1 MFIAGGTG
9 LVSLLVLLTV
19 TSLPLWNWIVIG
31 SQLISAGFAL
41 LSLAVITGGAVCIWR
56 DNRDR
61 LGEPDYIAASLNRT
75 PKPRLFRG
83 RRPRPGDLVRVK
95 APEEIRATLDQEGCC
110 EHLPFMEEMLPYCG
124 KVFRVHRRMDKINDM
139 RNKTGVRRFRDAVT
153 LQDARCDGSQH
164 GGCQAGC
171 FLIWKDEWLERL
183 DTESLSHSDIGP
195 DFPVAHP
202 GPETSDERDK
212 TYICQMTR
220 LWEASEP
227 MSRWDIRQDI
237 RPLIYGN
244 IGIGP
249 FLVAIVTRLFNSIQR
264 ARGGAGYPHMP
275 VSDRQGRTPNRPL
288 GLERGDEVAIR
299 SKQDISG
306 TLVDGRNRGLW
317 FDTDMIRFCGR
328 RDIVRTRVER
338 VIHEATGK
346 MVRMKTPCVVLENA
360 IATGEFLRLCPQ
372 HEYIFWRETW
382 LDRVNADSMAG
393 PDNERRGLY

>member
-1 MFIAGGTG
+1 
-9 LVSLLVLLTV
+9 
-19 TSLPLWNWIVIG
+19 
-31 SQLISAGFAL
+31 
-41 LSLAVITGGAVCIWR
+41 
-56 DNRDR
+56 
-61 LGEPDYIAASLNRT
+61 
-75 PKPRLFRG
+75 
-83 RRPRPGDLVRVK
+83 
-95 APEEIRATLDQEGCC
+95 
-110 EHLPFMEEMLPYCG
+110 
-124 KVFRVHRRMDKINDM
+124 
-139 RNKTGVRRFRDAVT
+139 
-153 LQDARCDGSQH
+153 
-164 GGCQAGC
+164 
-171 FLIWKDEWLERL
+171 
-183 DTESLSHSDIGP
+183 
-195 DFPVAHP
+195 
-202 GPETSDERDK
+202 
-212 TYICQMTR
+212 
-220 LWEASEP
+220 

-264 ARGGAGYPHMP
+264 VRGGAGYPHMP

-382 LDRVNADSMAG
+382 LDRVDADSMAG